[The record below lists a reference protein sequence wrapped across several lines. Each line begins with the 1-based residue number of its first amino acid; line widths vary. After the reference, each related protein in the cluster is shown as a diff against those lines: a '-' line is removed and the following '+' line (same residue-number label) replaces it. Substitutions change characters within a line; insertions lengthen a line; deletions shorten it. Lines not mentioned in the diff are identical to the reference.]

1 MPFPAGFPNAALV
14 DLQTGLPTTAWRLFL
29 VALYERTG
37 AGAGGSFAALQ
48 AALTAE
54 TAARQ
59 AADTALS
66 GAISAEATAR
76 TAAVGAETTRAEA
89 AEASLS
95 AEIVALRS
103 NGALLAR
110 QWFMSPT

>member
-1 MPFPAGFPNAALV
+1 MPSFPTGFPNAALV
-14 DLQTGLPTTAWRLFL
+14 DTHTGLPTTAWRLFL

-37 AGAGGSFAALQ
+37 AGAGGSLAALQ
-48 AALTAE
+48 AEITAE

-59 AADTALS
+59 AADIVLS
-66 GAISAEATAR
+66 GAVTAEAAAR

-89 AEASLS
+89 AEASLA
-95 AEIVALRS
+95 AEIVVLRS

-110 QWFMSPT
+110 QWFMTP